1 MDRLVSSYPLLGPHV
16 IFGPTG
22 RPTVDWADPTTVRAL
37 NTALLVADYGVDSKY
52 SDRLPLGA
60 LFPPVPGRADYV
72 HHVADALQKSLSSEE
87 DDDDDVSDDD
97 VGDVVVPMGPAVT
110 GMDIGTGASCIY
122 PTIASQPPFTD
133 GE

>member
-1 MDRLVSSYPLLGPHV
+1 
-16 IFGPTG
+16 
-22 RPTVDWADPTTVRAL
+22 L
-37 NTALLVADYGVDSKY
+37 NTALLVADYGVDSNY

-72 HHVADALQKSLSSEE
+72 HHIADALQKSLLSE
-87 DDDDDVSDDD
+87 DDDDVSDH
-97 VGDVVVPMGPAVT
+97 VGDGGAVPMGPAVT

-122 PTIASQPPFTD
+122 STIASQPPFTD

>member
-16 IFGPTG
+16 ILGPTG
-22 RPTVDWADPTTVRAL
+22 RPTVDWADPTAVRAL
-37 NTALLVADYGVDSKY
+37 NTAILVADYGVNPNY
-52 SDRLPLGA
+52 SDSLRLGA

-72 HHVADALQKSLSSEE
+72 HYYIADALQKSLLSE
-87 DDDDDVSDDD
+87 DGDNVRD